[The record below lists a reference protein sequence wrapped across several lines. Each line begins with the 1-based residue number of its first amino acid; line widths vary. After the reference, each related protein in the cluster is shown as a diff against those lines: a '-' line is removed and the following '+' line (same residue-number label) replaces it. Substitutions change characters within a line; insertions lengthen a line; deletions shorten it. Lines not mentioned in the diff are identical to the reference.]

1 MDKFGF
7 DEVTSSAG
15 DVQQDAVGIFLT
27 KGGMMDGTDSA
38 TARHE
43 DEAKRNTNGTAD
55 VIDRKGF
62 AETYTVEECC
72 EILDSQRVPIK
83 GSERSAGE
91 YPYYGANGIQDY
103 VDDYIFD
110 DELVLLAED
119 GGNFGSK
126 TRPIA
131 YRVSGKCWVNNHA
144 HVLKPKS
151 MIDVDYLCY
160 SLMFYDTNGLVN
172 GATRQKL
179 TQATMRKMKI
189 PKITLEEQLKIV
201 EKLKKVQGVITKK
214 RKQLEGLDILIKAR
228 FVEMFGDPVSNPFNY
243 DKVRLSQIADIKIG
257 PFGSLLHKE
266 DYIEN
271 GHPLVN
277 PSHIV
282 DSKISVDNKLTI
294 SNEKYEELGA
304 YKLQIGD
311 VVMGRRGE
319 MGRCAVV
326 LEDGLLCGTGSIF
339 IRPTQNVTADFIQ
352 KIISFPSFKKTIEDM
367 AVGQTMPNLNVPI
380 VSNFEIIH
388 PPVEVQKSY
397 YDFVTQVD
405 KLKVEVQSI
414 FLNCDSRSI
423 FRYAQSIKGCK
434 IEKYERRCSFDTKRE
449 CHRGNEKKWWICYLS
464 AIKSDC

>member
-1 MDKFGF
+1 MFFQEGPG
-7 DEVTSSAG
+7 VRNT
-15 DVQQDAVGIFLT
+15 QY
-27 KGGMMDGTDSA
+27 TDSGVKLLNVA
-38 TARHE
+38 NLVDGKIDLSTSDRYISEEEAYGKYAHFLVE
-43 DEAKRNTNGTAD
+43 DGDFIIASSGIKVEYFEKKMGFVSANQLPLCMNTSTIRFRTLDENVLNIRYFMYYLKSESFKLQLEKQITGSAQLNFGPSHLKKMYVPVVGLESQKAICKKLDKINRVLELKRNQ
-55 VIDRKGF
+55 I
-62 AETYTVEECC
+62 
-72 EILDSQRVPIK
+72 
-83 GSERSAGE
+83 
-91 YPYYGANGIQDY
+91 
-103 VDDYIFD
+103 
-110 DELVLLAED
+110 DEL
-119 GGNFGSK
+119 
-126 TRPIA
+126 
-131 YRVSGKCWVNNHA
+131 
-144 HVLKPKS
+144 
-151 MIDVDYLCY
+151 
-160 SLMFYDTNGLVN
+160 DT
-172 GATRQKL
+172 
-179 TQATMRKMKI
+179 
-189 PKITLEEQLKIV
+189 
-201 EKLKKVQGVITKK
+201 
-214 RKQLEGLDILIKAR
+214 LIKAR

-405 KLKVEVQSI
+405 KLEFV
-414 FLNCDSRSI
+414 
-423 FRYAQSIKGCK
+423 
-434 IEKYERRCSFDTKRE
+434 
-449 CHRGNEKKWWICYLS
+449 
-464 AIKSDC
+464 

>member
-7 DEVTSSAG
+7 VKLK
-15 DVQQDAVGIFLT
+15 DVCNINMGQSPDSDSYNDNEDGIPFFQGNADFGEKYPTTRKWCNAPT
-27 KGGMMDGTDSA
+27 KIA
-38 TARHE
+38 HAE
-43 DEAKRNTNGTAD
+43 DILISVRAPIGALNYAK
-55 VIDRKGF
+55 
-62 AETYTVEECC
+62 EECC
-72 EILDSQRVPIK
+72 IGRGLAAITPNQDKVSSGFIYWLLK
-83 GSERSAGE
+83 GKHK
-91 YPYYGANGIQDY
+91 
-103 VDDYIFD
+103 
-110 DELVLLAED
+110 ELNLQ
-119 GGNFGSK
+119 GTGSTFK
-126 TRPIA
+126 AI
-131 YRVSGKCWVNNHA
+131 S
-144 HVLKPKS
+144 
-151 MIDVDYLCY
+151 
-160 SLMFYDTNGLVN
+160 
-172 GATRQKL
+172 
-179 TQATMRKMKI
+179 RKV
-189 PKITLEEQLKIV
+189 LEEIKVPDI
-201 EKLKKVQGVITKK
+201 ELKKQTELAGSLEKVYSVIQL
-214 RKQLEGLDILIKAR
+214 RKQQLEELDILIKAR

-326 LEDGLLCGTGSIF
+326 LEDGLLCGTGSIL

-405 KLKVEVQSI
+405 KSKVEIQKA
-414 FLNCDSRSI
+414 LNKTQMLFDSLMQEY
-423 FRYAQSIKGCK
+423 FG
-434 IEKYERRCSFDTKRE
+434 
-449 CHRGNEKKWWICYLS
+449 
-464 AIKSDC
+464 